1 MADGKSCGFTLIE
14 VMLAV
19 AVLSLTATASLKL
32 VVMAQNG
39 LRAAKEQEDFL
50 LAAEKLRAKV
60 MTGEVSENGSED
72 NLRWKTKQKTKE
84 FFTEDF
90 GKLDFNRKTTEL
102 KPDANF
108 SWRELELENKITN
121 KKIKI
126 VLPSNGG

>member
-1 MADGKSCGFTLIE
+1 MADGKSHGFTLIE
-14 VMLAV
+14 VMLAL

-72 NLRWKTKQKTKE
+72 NLSWKTEQKTKE

>member
-1 MADGKSCGFTLIE
+1 MADGKSCGFSLIE

-72 NLRWKTKQKTKE
+72 NLSWKTEQKTKE

>member
-1 MADGKSCGFTLIE
+1 MADGKSCGFSLIE

-72 NLRWKTKQKTKE
+72 NLSWKTEQKTKE

-108 SWRELELENKITN
+108 SWRELELENRITN

>member
-1 MADGKSCGFTLIE
+1 MAEGKSCGFTLIE

-39 LRAAKEQEDFL
+39 LRAAKEQEQFL

-60 MTGEVSENGSED
+60 MTGEVRENGSED
-72 NLRWKTKQKTKE
+72 NLSWKTEQKTKE

>member
-1 MADGKSCGFTLIE
+1 MADGKSHGFSLIE

-72 NLRWKTKQKTKE
+72 NLSWKTEQKTKE

>member
-1 MADGKSCGFTLIE
+1 MADGKSHGFSLIE

-39 LRAAKEQEDFL
+39 LRAAKEQEQFL

-72 NLRWKTKQKTKE
+72 NLSWKTEQKTKE

>member
-1 MADGKSCGFTLIE
+1 MTDGKSCGFTLIE

-72 NLRWKTKQKTKE
+72 NLRWKTEQKTKE

>member
-72 NLRWKTKQKTKE
+72 NLRWKTEQKTKE

>member
-1 MADGKSCGFTLIE
+1 MADGKSHGFSLIE

-72 NLRWKTKQKTKE
+72 NLSWKTEQKTKE

-121 KKIKI
+121 KKIKL

>member
-1 MADGKSCGFTLIE
+1 MTDGKSCGFTLIE

-72 NLRWKTKQKTKE
+72 NLRWKTEQKTKE

-108 SWRELELENKITN
+108 SWRELELENRITN

>member
-1 MADGKSCGFTLIE
+1 MADGKSRGFTLIE

-19 AVLSLTATASLKL
+19 AILSLTATASLKL

-39 LRAAKEQEDFL
+39 LRAAKEQEQFL
-50 LAAEKLRAKV
+50 LAAEKLRSKI
-60 MTGEVSENGSED
+60 MTGELSENGSED
-72 NLRWKTKQKTKE
+72 NLRWKTERKTKE

-108 SWRELELENKITN
+108 SWRELELENRITN

>member
-1 MADGKSCGFTLIE
+1 MADGKSHGFSLIE

-72 NLRWKTKQKTKE
+72 NLSWKTEQKTKE

-108 SWRELELENKITN
+108 SWRELELENRITN

>member
-1 MADGKSCGFTLIE
+1 MADGKSHGFSLIE

-39 LRAAKEQEDFL
+39 LHAAKEQEDFL

-72 NLRWKTKQKTKE
+72 NLSWKTEQKTKE

>member
-1 MADGKSCGFTLIE
+1 MTDGKSCGFTLIE

-72 NLRWKTKQKTKE
+72 NLRWKTEQKTKE

-108 SWRELELENKITN
+108 GWRELELENRITN

>member
-39 LRAAKEQEDFL
+39 LRAAKEQEQFL

-72 NLRWKTKQKTKE
+72 NLSWKTEQRTKE

>member
-1 MADGKSCGFTLIE
+1 MADGKSCGFSLIE

-60 MTGEVSENGSED
+60 MTGEVGENGSED
-72 NLRWKTKQKTKE
+72 NLSWKTEQKTKE

-108 SWRELELENKITN
+108 SWRELEFENKITN

>member
-72 NLRWKTKQKTKE
+72 NLSWKTEQKTKE

>member
-1 MADGKSCGFTLIE
+1 MADGKSHGFSLIE

-72 NLRWKTKQKTKE
+72 NLRWKTEQKTKE

>member
-1 MADGKSCGFTLIE
+1 MAEGKSCGFTLIE

-39 LRAAKEQEDFL
+39 LRAAKEQEQFL

-72 NLRWKTKQKTKE
+72 NLSWKTEQRTKE

-108 SWRELELENKITN
+108 SWRELELENRITN

>member
-19 AVLSLTATASLKL
+19 AILSLTATASLKL

-39 LRAAKEQEDFL
+39 LRAAKEQEQFL

-72 NLRWKTKQKTKE
+72 NLSWKTEQKTKE

>member
-1 MADGKSCGFTLIE
+1 MAEGKSCGFTLIE

-39 LRAAKEQEDFL
+39 LRAAKEQEQFL

-72 NLRWKTKQKTKE
+72 NLSWKTEQKTKE

>member
-1 MADGKSCGFTLIE
+1 MTDGKSCGFTLIE

-72 NLRWKTKQKTKE
+72 NLSWKTEQKTKE